1 MSEVYIIQNQDKLFL
16 GKQRTWLDGRDPA
29 ALYRSPHKDEAVN
42 EKFEIN
48 AKDYTQR
55 VKLVACGLNE
65 RGQPAIDPDILPPPL
80 PKEKETQPLD
90 LDDATAAPD
99 PEAPPATASEATH

>member
-42 EKFEIN
+42 EKFEVN
-48 AKDYTQR
+48 AKDYSQR
-55 VKLVACGLNE
+55 VKLVACALNE

-80 PKEKETQPLD
+80 PKEKETQPLE
-90 LDDATAAPD
+90 LDSAATPAADATP
-99 PEAPPATASEATH
+99 TSEAAH